1 MNFSVN
7 ALGLFALACLA
18 GCAVEGPNFSP
29 PAPQLPAAWTPGQT
43 GDAPN
48 VVKPTVLADPD
59 PRWWRSFNDPMLDSL
74 EQRAVAGNLD
84 LQVALLRIVASR
96 SQEQI
101 ARAQG
106 LPNMK
111 AAASYSREQLGL
123 EGVLK
128 SAGPLPGTLQNNTS
142 VTAVESQLTDPINLF
157 TVALDASWELDLF
170 GKVTRSVEAA
180 KAQSLANREARND
193 VLVAL
198 QAEVAQTYA
207 QLRAAQALRALTA
220 LSINDERQILDLTK
234 DLQRLGLGKQSD
246 VESIAGQVAQN
257 ESLLPQ
263 YEVQIAQSGNA
274 LAVLLGAT
282 PGALNAELAVEGKLF
297 VLPETVAIGMPAS
310 LARRRPDIR
319 EAEANLHAA
328 TAQTGVAIASL
339 YPDLSLSAQY
349 GLRNTTTKYLF
360 NWASRFYSAGPSISL
375 PIFQGGSLTANVHL
389 ARAEQAA
396 AAIEYR
402 KTVLNALAEVENAL
416 VSFRQDQLRAKSLK
430 RAAEATGRSLLLARD
445 AYRHGLASFITVLD
459 SDRQSVQAQTQLTTA
474 LVQQSTDLITLYKAL
489 GGGWELNM
497 PENMGEGLGGK
508 PHIFEK

>member
-1 MNFSVN
+1 MRFSTN
-7 ALGLFALACLA
+7 ALGLIALACVA

-29 PAPQLPAAWTPGQT
+29 PAAQLPAGWTAGQAPG
-43 GDAPN
+43 APN
-48 VVKPTVLADPD
+48 VTKPSALADPD
-59 PRWWRSFNDPMLDSL
+59 PQWWRGFNDPMLDSL

-84 LQVALLRIVASR
+84 LQVALLRIAASR

-128 SAGPLPGTLQNNTS
+128 AAGPLPGTLQNNAS
-142 VTAVESQLTDPINLF
+142 VAGIESQLTDPVNLF

-180 KAQSLANREARND
+180 EAQSLANREARND

-207 QLRAAQALRALTA
+207 QLRAAQALRALT
-220 LSINDERQILDLTK
+220 LSSLNDERQIFDLTK
-234 DLQRLGLGKQSD
+234 NLQRSGLGKQSD

-274 LAVLLGAT
+274 LALLLGAT
-282 PGALNAELAVEGKLF
+282 PGALSAELAADGKLF

-319 EAEANLHAA
+319 EAEASLHAA

-339 YPDLSLSAQY
+339 YPDMSLSAQY

-396 AAIEYR
+396 AAITYR
-402 KTVLNALAEVENAL
+402 KTVLNALSEVENAL
-416 VSFRQDQLRAKSLK
+416 VSFHQDQLRTASLR
-430 RAAEATGRSLLLARD
+430 RAAEATGRSLLLARN

-459 SDRQSVQAQTQLTTA
+459 SDRQSVQMQSQLTTA
-474 LVQQSTDLITLYKAL
+474 MVQQSTDLIALYKAL

-497 PENMGEGLGGK
+497 PENAEEGLAGK
-508 PHIFEK
+508 SHILEK